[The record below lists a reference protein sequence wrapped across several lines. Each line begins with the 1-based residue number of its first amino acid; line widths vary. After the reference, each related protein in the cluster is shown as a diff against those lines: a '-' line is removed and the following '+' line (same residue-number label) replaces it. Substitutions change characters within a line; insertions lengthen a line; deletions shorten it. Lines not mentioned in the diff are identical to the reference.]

1 MNAKTGVIFAQMFY
15 LVILHTLLIS
25 ELCTGHPGHE
35 HWVKSLC
42 VYNWTGIMHNV
53 GGTHVM
59 SEKFVF
65 CSLWGLTITLAK
77 CLSLIPVFQI
87 QDEFYCSV
95 LFTKKKNHF
104 TFTRDLMGIH
114 RNLLLIIFLPSVDV
128 VPGSSFKFPS
138 AIDFCNTSHLTMF
151 IWYWD
156 SSQQIVH
163 RVSAIKIGL
172 ASNFL
177 WLV

>member
-1 MNAKTGVIFAQMFY
+1 MNAKMGVIFAQMFY

-65 CSLWGLTITLAK
+65 CSL
-77 CLSLIPVFQI
+77 
-87 QDEFYCSV
+87 
-95 LFTKKKNHF
+95 
-104 TFTRDLMGIH
+104 
-114 RNLLLIIFLPSVDV
+114 
-128 VPGSSFKFPS
+128 
-138 AIDFCNTSHLTMF
+138 
-151 IWYWD
+151 
-156 SSQQIVH
+156 
-163 RVSAIKIGL
+163 
-172 ASNFL
+172 
-177 WLV
+177 